1 MKFGRMTLVLIA
13 PLLLGAC
20 GPGEAPEASETAEEG
35 MPGMPGM
42 PGMGMEE
49 AGGMQGGEG
58 DMMGRMGAHMQMM
71 QGMSGDS
78 MRAMLPMH
86 RQMVANMIASMNREM
101 RDMNMPADAAWSATV
116 DSLRSDL
123 VAMPEMDAA
132 ELEALMPAHHRRAM
146 RLMEMHG
153 EMMEGM
159 DM

>member
-1 MKFGRMTLVLIA
+1 MKLETMTLVLII
-13 PLLLGAC
+13 PLVLGAC
-20 GPGEAPEASETAEEG
+20 GPGDAPDASETAEEG
-35 MPGMPGM
+35 MPGMPAGMEGMVRMEGM
-42 PGMGMEE
+42 PGGGSGTME
-49 AGGMQGGEG
+49 
-58 DMMGRMGAHMQMM
+58 RMGAHMRMM

-78 MRAMLPMH
+78 VQAMLPMH

-159 DM
+159 AM

>member
-1 MKFGRMTLVLIA
+1 MKLRTLTLVLIT

-20 GPGEAPEASETAEEG
+20 GPGGAPEATETAEES
-35 MPGMPGM
+35 MPGM
-42 PGMGMEE
+42 PGMGMEG
-49 AGGMQGGEG
+49 AGGMQGGG
-58 DMMGRMGAHMQMM
+58 SGMMGRMGDHMQMM

-101 RDMNMPADAAWSATV
+101 REMNMPADAAWSATV

-146 RLMEMHG
+146 RLMEMHS
-153 EMMEGM
+153 EMMDGM